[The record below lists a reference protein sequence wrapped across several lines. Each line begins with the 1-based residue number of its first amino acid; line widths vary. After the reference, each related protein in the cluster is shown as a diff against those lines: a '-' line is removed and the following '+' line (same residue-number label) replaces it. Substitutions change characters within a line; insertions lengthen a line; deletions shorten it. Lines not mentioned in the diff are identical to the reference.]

1 MSEDE
6 HEPTMGVS
14 WSKRAPFIL
23 LTVLGVIFVLVGL
36 RLMLYRPSQE
46 IEIIQATDNATTT
59 SIKVD
64 VAGAVVKSGLINLN
78 QGARM
83 QDAIES
89 AGGLSENADTDWI
102 AKNLNLALVLKDGQK
117 IYIPEIGEKIAA
129 TNTDNITGITDILAT
144 ININTASKSELESLA
159 GVGPVTADKIIT
171 ARPYSDVNELLTKN
185 IIGQSLFEKI
195 KQMISI

>member
-1 MSEDE
+1 
-6 HEPTMGVS
+6 MGVS

-78 QGARM
+78 QGGRM

-117 IYIPEIGEKIAA
+117 IYIPAIGEKIAT
-129 TNTDNITGITDILAT
+129 TNTDNIAGITDTFTT

-159 GVGPVTADKIIT
+159 GVGPVTADKIIS